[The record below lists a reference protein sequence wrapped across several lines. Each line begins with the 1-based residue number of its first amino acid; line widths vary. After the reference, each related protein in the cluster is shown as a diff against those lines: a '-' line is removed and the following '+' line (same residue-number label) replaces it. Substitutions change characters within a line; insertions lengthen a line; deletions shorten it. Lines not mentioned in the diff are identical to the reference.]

1 MHILWVTFFCLD
13 IQKPD
18 ANVEV
23 KNGAVCPHRLC
34 GRMELYFTSVQ
45 ILGVERWK
53 GEGKVMLTSLKLTV
67 LPAPKEATT
76 EEQSF
81 VRC

>member
-1 MHILWVTFFCLD
+1 M
-13 IQKPD
+13 
-18 ANVEV
+18 EV
-23 KNGAVCPHRLC
+23 KNGAVGPHRLC

-45 ILGVERWK
+45 TLGVERWK

-67 LPAPKEATT
+67 FPASKDATT
-76 EEQSF
+76 EELSF